1 MLFPNWQSLR
11 RNWHTVILGL
21 LLTAGL
27 VTGGSVA
34 SPATYVVTSQ
44 MVLLPPLTQPNAGYN
59 GVFNPYMALD
69 GLQSMAQVVANAM
82 MDDETARELKQA
94 GVAQYSVVYN
104 SLSAGPILVLQVTAV
119 TPAQANGAIAAL
131 DQQVPVT
138 VARLQ
143 REASISSRSFILA
156 KVIARPSTPA
166 KSSKTQLRV
175 EVLALMAGLVL
186 TLLAVSIVDG
196 RRVRRVRRRADTA

>member
-11 RNWHTVILGL
+11 RNWHVAIIGL

-27 VTGGSVA
+27 VAGGSVA
-34 SPATYVVTSQ
+34 SPAKYVVTSQ
-44 MVLLPPLTQPNAGYN
+44 MVLLPPLTQPNASYN

-82 MDDETARELKQA
+82 MDDETGQELKQA
-94 GVAQYSVVYN
+94 GVARYSVVYN
-104 SLSAGPILVLQVTAV
+104 SLSAGPILVLQVTE
-119 TPAQANGAIAAL
+119 PSPIQANDAMAAL

-143 REASISSRSFILA
+143 QEASISSRSFILA
-156 KVIARPSTPA
+156 KVIARPSAPA
-166 KSSKTQLRV
+166 KSTKTQLRV
-175 EVLALMAGLVL
+175 EVLALIAGLVL
-186 TLLAVSIVDG
+186 TLLAVSVIDG
-196 RRVRRVRRRADTA
+196 WRARRRADTA